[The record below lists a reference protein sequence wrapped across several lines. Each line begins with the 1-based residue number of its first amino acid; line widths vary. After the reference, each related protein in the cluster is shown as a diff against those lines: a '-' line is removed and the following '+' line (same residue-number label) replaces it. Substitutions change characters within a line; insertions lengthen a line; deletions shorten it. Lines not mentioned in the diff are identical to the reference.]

1 MRRLARYLLI
11 IFAFAMG
18 GHLAAGELPTED
30 RLKAGFV
37 GNFIQFTRWPGKP
50 DSIVVCGF
58 DARPD
63 DDPLAQLN
71 GAEHHRSMLTVRRVK
86 SVAEVRGC
94 QAFFLDSANAARL
107 PDLLA
112 VAAGQALL
120 IITEFEGGAPLGA
133 ALSLVATGG
142 GRLGFDVNLT
152 AARAVG
158 LDFNARL
165 LQLARR
171 VY

>member
-1 MRRLARYLLI
+1 MRWLARYLLI
-11 IFAFAMG
+11 IAAFGMG

-50 DSIVVCGF
+50 GNIVVCGLN
-58 DARPD
+58 AKPD
-63 DDPLAQLN
+63 GDPLAQLA
-71 GAEHHRSMLTVRRVK
+71 GAERSRLMLIVRRVK
-86 SVAEVRGC
+86 SVAEVHGC
-94 QAFFLDSANAARL
+94 QAFFLDSANAVRL
-107 PDLLA
+107 PALLA
-112 VAAGQALL
+112 AAGGQSLL

-133 ALSLVATGG
+133 SLSLVATGG